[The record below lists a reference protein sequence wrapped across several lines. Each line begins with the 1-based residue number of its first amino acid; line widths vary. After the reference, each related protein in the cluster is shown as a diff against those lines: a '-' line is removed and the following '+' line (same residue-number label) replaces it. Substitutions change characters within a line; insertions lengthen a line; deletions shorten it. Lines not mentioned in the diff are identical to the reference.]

1 MRFEASVNIKANA
14 EAIWNAVANPETWPT
29 WTDSISNVKKLSKEP
44 LGVGSKLD
52 VIISTI
58 IPIKLS
64 VTVTQFNPVEQV
76 VIEGKV
82 LFDKMTRYY
91 ILKPQNGYYTKAVAG
106 GEITGPL
113 SPLAWLFGQVIS
125 EKILRDLKRR
135 IEATFQEGDN
145 STSR

>member
-1 MRFEASVNIKANA
+1 MRFEASVNIKASA
-14 EAIWNAVANPETWPT
+14 EAIWDAVANPETWPN

-52 VIISTI
+52 VIISII

-64 VTVTQFNPVEQV
+64 VTVTQFNPMEQV

-91 ILKPQNGYYTKAVAG
+91 KLKPQNGYTRAVAG

-125 EKILRDLKRR
+125 EKILRDLKTR
-135 IEATFQEGDN
+135 IDATFQEGDN